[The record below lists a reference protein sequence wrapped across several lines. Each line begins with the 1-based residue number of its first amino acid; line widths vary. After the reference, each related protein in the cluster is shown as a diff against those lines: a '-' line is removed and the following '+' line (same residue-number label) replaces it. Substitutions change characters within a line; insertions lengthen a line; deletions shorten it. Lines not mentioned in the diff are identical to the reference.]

1 MSLSG
6 DARRWRSR
14 IGFGGLL
21 AAGAGGVA
29 YVTLFSLRALPW
41 VGVLCGVTALVG
53 IAGSIGSSR
62 STGWAFV
69 LLGGVAVVAAGG
81 RALTYGITDP
91 LAFVLFLLGVVAI
104 YRARQYQ
111 PTA

>member
-29 YVTLFSLRALPW
+29 YIMLFSQRTLLW
-41 VGVLCGVTALVG
+41 VSVLFGLTALAG
-53 IAGSIGSSR
+53 IAGLIGSNR

-69 LLGGVAVVAAGG
+69 LLGGITVVAAGG
-81 RALTYGITDP
+81 RALTYGFTNP
-91 LAFVLFLLGVVAI
+91 LALLLLLLGAVAV

-111 PTA
+111 STA

>member
-1 MSLSG
+1 MSLPG

-21 AAGAGGVA
+21 AVGAGGVM
-29 YVTLFSLRALPW
+29 YTMLFSQRMLLR
-41 VGVLCGVTALVG
+41 VSVLSELIALVG
-53 IAGSIGSSR
+53 IAGLIGSNR
-62 STGWAFV
+62 STGWAFA
-69 LLGGVAVVAAGG
+69 LLSGIAVVAAGG
-81 RALTYGITDP
+81 RALTYGFTEP
-91 LAFVLFLLGVVAI
+91 LALLLLLGAVAV

>member
-29 YVTLFSLRALPW
+29 YVTLFSQRALHW
-41 VGVLCGVTALVG
+41 VGALCGVTALVG
-53 IAGSIGSSR
+53 IAGLIGSNR

-81 RALTYGITDP
+81 RALTYAITDP
-91 LAFVLFLLGVVAI
+91 LALLLLLLGAVAV

>member
-1 MSLSG
+1 MSTSG
-6 DARRWRSR
+6 DGRRWRSR

-29 YVTLFSLRALPW
+29 YVTLFGQRALLW

-53 IAGSIGSSR
+53 IAGLIGPNR
-62 STGWAFV
+62 WTGRAFV

-81 RALTYGITDP
+81 RALIYGIPDP
-91 LAFVLFLLGVVAI
+91 LALLLVLLGAVAV

-111 PTA
+111 PTG

>member
-21 AAGAGGVA
+21 AAGAGGVV
-29 YVTLFSLRALPW
+29 YFMLFSQRTLLW
-41 VGVLCGVTALVG
+41 VSVLFGLAALVG
-53 IAGSIGSSR
+53 IAGLIGSNR

-81 RALTYGITDP
+81 RALTYGFTEP
-91 LAFVLFLLGVVAI
+91 LALLLLLLGAVAV